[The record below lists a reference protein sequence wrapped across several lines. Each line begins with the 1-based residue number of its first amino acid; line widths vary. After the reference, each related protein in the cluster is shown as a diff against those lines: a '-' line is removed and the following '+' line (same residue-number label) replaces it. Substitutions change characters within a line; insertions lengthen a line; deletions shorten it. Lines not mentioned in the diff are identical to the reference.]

1 MDRLTSMSVFVK
13 SADLGSFAAA
23 AEALKMS
30 PQMVAKHVAFLEDRL
45 GSSLLNRTTRRQ
57 SLTDIGRA
65 YYDRC
70 KFVLAEV
77 EVAESL
83 AQEMH
88 TQPKGILRVSA
99 PATFG
104 SFCLAPFVTRFLVK
118 YPELRID
125 LSLNDRFVDPLE
137 EGFEVMIRIGDL
149 EDSSMIARS
158 LAPYRM
164 IACASPAYLSAHGM
178 PKTPA
183 ELAGHNCLGYAFW
196 SPSIPC
202 KWRFTREGKTEE
214 IEINGRFRSN
224 DWKTLLHAATEGF
237 GIALGPEN
245 ILIGEEAAGRLV
257 RILTDYEGPTR
268 PMHVLYPANRRPTAK
283 LQSFVD
289 ALVEEFGPSIIY
301 KSNMS

>member
-104 SFCLAPFVTRFLVK
+104 SFWLAPFVTRFLVK

-224 DWKTLLHAATEGF
+224 DWKALLHAATEGF